1 MEFRTVLK
9 ESLIYCNIYNSF
21 SFVTYLVTTTWEAC
35 EFKILWV
42 TECPTFPVYK
52 SVSRKSYPWIC
63 FFFSEEFENNKTS
76 AVEELSEPYQGGR
89 LEQTQDSRSYQP
101 ELLHWVAGC
110 RTSLSLFSIIWKV
123 KTLTPFAEMLW
134 REMRDHIKV
143 FSTVHT
149 ISWFSSSL
157 FWEKRERKSQD

>member
-35 EFKILWV
+35 KFKILWV

-76 AVEELSEPYQGGR
+76 AVEELSQPYQGGR

-110 RTSLSLFSIIWKV
+110 RTSLSHHLKSENTNSIC
-123 KTLTPFAEMLW
+123 
-134 REMRDHIKV
+134 RDAMKRNER
-143 FSTVHT
+143 SYQ
-149 ISWFSSSL
+149 SS
-157 FWEKRERKSQD
+157 QHCAHH